1 MFLSSGDGYVGEF
14 LELCEGCKGHFQGL
28 RGKVGFLLRP
38 CSGKEPH
45 LALRG
50 NFPVFFS
57 SCGRKLGVPLV
68 LRRGSQGPAHVA
80 SRNSSLHASCK
91 GPLGFPLQ
99 SVPSPRS
106 SSRAEA
112 GTSSFLSSADM
123 YLKVP
128 MHFQQGIQA
137 STSVETC
144 KSAFL
149 SSCQSSIRLPVE
161 IT

>member
-14 LELCEGCKGHFQGL
+14 LELCQGCKGHFQGS

-38 CSGKEPH
+38 CSGKGPH
-45 LALRG
+45 LTLRG
-50 NFPVFFS
+50 DFPVFS
-57 SCGRKLGVPLV
+57 SSSGRKLGVPLV
-68 LRRGSQGPAHVA
+68 LRWGSQGPAHVD
-80 SRNSSLHASCK
+80 SRNSSLHESCE

-123 YLKVP
+123 HLEVP
-128 MHFQQGIQA
+128 MHFRQGIQA

>member
-14 LELCEGCKGHFQGL
+14 LELCQGCKGHFQGS

-38 CSGKEPH
+38 RSGKGPH
-45 LALRG
+45 LTLRG
-50 NFPVFFS
+50 DFPVFS
-57 SCGRKLGVPLV
+57 SSSGRKLGVPLV
-68 LRRGSQGPAHVA
+68 LRWGSQGPAHVD
-80 SRNSSLHASCK
+80 SRNSSLHESCE

-123 YLKVP
+123 HLEVP
-128 MHFQQGIQA
+128 MHFRQGIQA

-149 SSCQSSIRLPVE
+149 RAVKAVSGFL
-161 IT
+161 

>member
-14 LELCEGCKGHFQGL
+14 LELCQGCKGHFQGS

-38 CSGKEPH
+38 RSGKGPH
-45 LALRG
+45 LTLRG
-50 NFPVFFS
+50 DFPVFS
-57 SCGRKLGVPLV
+57 SSSGRKLGVPLV
-68 LRRGSQGPAHVA
+68 LRWGSQGPAHVD
-80 SRNSSLHASCK
+80 SRNSSLHESCE

-112 GTSSFLSSADM
+112 GTSGFLSSADM